1 MDPQAGSSF
10 IPKKALATSVA
21 ARGGAGP
28 GLFFL
33 IALFLF
39 IASLVGA
46 GAAFGY
52 EQFLNSQI
60 AANSQSLTLSE
71 GAFDPG
77 TVQDL
82 VRTDERLTQAQTL
95 LNTHVAPSALFD
107 LLSTLALQNVQ
118 FTSLT
123 YTLNGDG
130 SAAIVV
136 GGLADSFST
145 VALESDKF
153 GAATP
158 ALKDVVFS
166 NITVGATGAVSFTV
180 NATVSAATLSYRS
193 RITQQN
199 STSPSTTQSAAS
211 TASTST
217 TP

>member
-1 MDPQAGSSF
+1 MDPQAGASF
-10 IPKKALATSVA
+10 IPKKALATQS
-21 ARGGAGP
+21 ARAGGGP
-28 GLFFL
+28 GLFLL

-60 AANSQSLTLSE
+60 AGNSQSLTLSE

-166 NITVGATGAVSFTV
+166 NITVGATGAVAFTV

-199 STSPSTTQSAAS
+199 AAPATTVQTSPAA
-211 TASTST
+211 TT